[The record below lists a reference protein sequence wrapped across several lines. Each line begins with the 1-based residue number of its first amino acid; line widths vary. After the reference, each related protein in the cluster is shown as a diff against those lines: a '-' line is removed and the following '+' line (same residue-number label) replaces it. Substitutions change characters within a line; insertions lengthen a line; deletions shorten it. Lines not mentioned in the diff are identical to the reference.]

1 MKKFEIKCENCG
13 KLATINV
20 QKVWIKWKYNY
31 KIGKYSKKPEILYD
45 DIDSATGNENL
56 HFCKK
61 CFIKWRNGE
70 I

>member
-13 KLATINV
+13 KPANINV
-20 QKVWIKWKYNY
+20 QKVWIKWKYNS
-31 KIGKYSKKPEILYD
+31 KTGKYSKRHELLY
-45 DIDSATGNENL
+45 DIDSAIGDENL